1 MADHSKM
8 EKILVRVD
16 TLLEESNRAAL
27 KIEEMAKLKRQKVD
41 ELLRR
46 TDRLSTK
53 SAQPDGKK
61 TQ

>member
-27 KIEEMAKLKRQKVD
+27 KIEEMANLKRQKVD

>member
-1 MADHSKM
+1 MADHSKT